1 MGAHV
6 VRGRIQHLTD
16 GSFIRSGSRSAV
28 NERAAGDSQDEW
40 HNEDQS
46 GLLIYQLLTIMG
58 AAALANGKLD
68 L

>member
-1 MGAHV
+1 M
-6 VRGRIQHLTD
+6 D
-16 GSFIRSGSRSAV
+16 GPFIRAGSRSAV
-28 NERAAGDSQDEW
+28 NERAAVDSQDEW